1 MVTMGLPQAFFKV
14 RHSEQNWISWEN
26 LIRKAQAID
35 CGKDQPVSGED
46 FPN

>member
-1 MVTMGLPQAFFKV
+1 MVAMVYRRLFLKV

-46 FPN
+46 VPN